1 MTTLE
6 LVDAE
11 NDAHLAQLYALL
23 AERTPQQAIS
33 HKKMPTFAEHVAF
46 VRADPYYLW
55 YRIMSGK
62 QCVGA
67 IYLTHNNEVGI
78 GIFNIHKNK
87 GHGANALDML
97 MRAVPDRRPI
107 YANINPENTA
117 SQYFFKNAGF
127 KLLQQTYIL
136 EG

>member
-1 MTTLE
+1 MTTLD

-23 AERTPQQAIS
+23 AERTPQQSIS
-33 HKKMPTFAEHVAF
+33 HKKMPTFAEHVEF
-46 VRADPYYLW
+46 VRSDPYYLW
-55 YRIMSGK
+55 YRIMSGT

-67 IYLTHNNEVGI
+67 IYLSNNNEVGI

-87 GHGANALDML
+87 GHGCAALDL
-97 MRAVPDRRPI
+97 LLKATERRPI

-127 KLLQQTYIL
+127 NLLQLTYVL
-136 EG
+136 E

>member
-1 MTTLE
+1 MTTLQ

-23 AERTPQQAIS
+23 AERTKEQAIS
-33 HKKMPTFAEHVAF
+33 HKKMPTFAEHTAF

-55 YRIMSGK
+55 YRIMVGQ

-78 GIFNIHKNK
+78 GIYNLYKNK
-87 GHGANALDML
+87 GYGSEALDKL
-97 MRAVPDRRPI
+97 MALNPDRRPI
-107 YANINPENTA
+107 YANINPENLS
-117 SQYFFKNAGF
+117 SQHFFVGHGF
-127 KLLQQTYIL
+127 KLLQLTYVL
-136 EG
+136 E